1 MKYILKN
8 IILFFKYDKKIFL
21 LCVSSV
27 CVSMLSILIA
37 YGIYSNYMVQKL
49 SSENDLRSL
58 QIDISA
64 SEEKPLT
71 KGIFTNAL
79 LSCPK
84 EILNKVDMIFVKV
97 PTEYNLSLE
106 LRFCVSDGK
115 ISGCTLFQDNLEQ
128 NGLASSYFTH
138 TQEENGEKVALVYS
152 GQDQKNEI
160 NDMLVDSNTIR
171 ILGHEYEIIG
181 EQTWTYPVLIP
192 YLSVDDTTILSQ
204 EYGIE
209 MYFQSPINFKDYSNL
224 KEKMQ
229 SQLHDYINFPE
240 MYVDYN
246 ELHLYNSIIYILAFV
261 ITIAA
266 LNFCIFYKYILIKR
280 RKNIAIFRICGF
292 TKKNAIIH
300 YMGECLLIVSV
311 TLPAAIILFRYS
323 IYFLLSKIYSDF
335 ENYYSCKTYFAFGI
349 IYLIGS
355 SIILFVTIT
364 VEVEKNSIVQCSS
377 EGAM

>member
-79 LSCPK
+79 LNCPK

-209 MYFQSPINFKDYSNL
+209 MYFLQ
-224 KEKMQ
+224 
-229 SQLHDYINFPE
+229 
-240 MYVDYN
+240 
-246 ELHLYNSIIYILAFV
+246 
-261 ITIAA
+261 
-266 LNFCIFYKYILIKR
+266 R
-280 RKNIAIFRICGF
+280 
-292 TKKNAIIH
+292 
-300 YMGECLLIVSV
+300 
-311 TLPAAIILFRYS
+311 LF
-323 IYFLLSKIYSDF
+323 
-335 ENYYSCKTYFAFGI
+335 
-349 IYLIGS
+349 
-355 SIILFVTIT
+355 
-364 VEVEKNSIVQCSS
+364 
-377 EGAM
+377 